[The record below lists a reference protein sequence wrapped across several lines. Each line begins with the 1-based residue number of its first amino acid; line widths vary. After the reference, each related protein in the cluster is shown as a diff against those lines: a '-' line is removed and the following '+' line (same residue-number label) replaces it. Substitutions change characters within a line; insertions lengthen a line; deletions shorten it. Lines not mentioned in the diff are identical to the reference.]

1 MIAQIHIQ
9 NEHVC
14 NFKTEPEGVR
24 ERKSFNTLLINPRF
38 INIIS
43 FVLVYKTVNIEQ
55 MKKAEAATLWKHMIN
70 HRK

>member
-14 NFKTEPEGVR
+14 NFKTEPER

-55 MKKAEAATLWKHMIN
+55 MKKAEAETLWKHMIN